1 MDLTC
6 DLILKAYAAG
16 IFPMAEHQEA
26 QELYW
31 FEPPRRAI
39 LPLDE
44 RFHVPRSLKK
54 FMRDMPFEVKF
65 DTAFESV
72 IRGCADRPE
81 TWINTAIREVFIAL
95 HKQGYGHSVE
105 VWQAGKLVG
114 GLYGVAIGG
123 AFFAESMYSHV
134 SNASKVCLV
143 RLAERLRNSGFTL
156 CDVQFSNEHIARFGV
171 TEISRDEYRQ
181 QLKAALA
188 LPVRFSPP

>member
-1 MDLTC
+1 MILSP
-6 DLILKAYAAG
+6 DLILRAYAAG
-16 IFPMAEHQEA
+16 IFPMAEHQDAE
-26 QELYW
+26 EIYW

-44 RFHVPRSLKK
+44 RFHVPRSLNR
-54 FMRDMPFEVKF
+54 FMRSLPFEVKF

-81 TWINTAIREVFIAL
+81 TWINEAIREVFISL
-95 HKQGYGHSVE
+95 HRQGYGHSVE
-105 VWQAGKLVG
+105 AWQDGKLVG

-123 AFFAESMYSHV
+123 AFFAESMYSRV

-143 RLAERLRNSGFTL
+143 KLAERLRTSGFTL

-171 TEISRDEYRQ
+171 TEITRDEYRQ
-181 QLKAALA
+181 RLKAAMA
-188 LPVRFSPP
+188 LPVKF